1 MQTIFPRSLSAGLAV
16 AALALVSAAPAQ
28 PSQKAPPPF
37 VTRGIPGPG
46 QAAMKPLVGDWRVK
60 MSLFAAMG
68 TPEKPVV
75 STAIRTHRA
84 YVAGGR
90 FLADETKGMFGGQ
103 PYYRRGT
110 LGYSNMDQRYEWVT
124 QDGLNSMMMIYQ
136 GAPRSGPHFPAVL
149 YGSFTDQGLLGEAYV
164 GKTMRQRTVI
174 DILDND
180 HHRMEIYFTPPGG
193 KERLIDRK
201 EFTRI
206 R

>member
-1 MQTIFPRSLSAGLAV
+1 MRTIFARSSFAGF
-16 AALALVSAAPAQ
+16 AALALLSPAPALAQ
-28 PSQKAPPPF
+28 PPKAAPPF
-37 VTRGIPGPG
+37 VTRGMPGPG
-46 QAAMKPLVGDWRVK
+46 QAAMKPLVGYWRVK
-60 MSLFAAMG
+60 MSLFAALG

-75 STAIRTHRA
+75 STDVRTNRVF
-84 YVAGGR
+84 VAGGR
-90 FLADETKGMFGGQ
+90 FLADETRGTFGGQ

-110 LGYSNMDQRYEWVT
+110 LGYSNMDKRYEWVT

-136 GAPRSGPHFPAVL
+136 GAPNSGPHFPAVL
-149 YGSFTDQGLLGEAYV
+149 YGSFTDQGLLGETSV
-164 GKTMRQRTVI
+164 GKTIRQRTVI
-174 DILDND
+174 NILDND